1 MENQENKLFE
11 ESRDRGLQERVDRD
25 YQVRNIDKYR
35 SEEEVPEFLRY
46 RNIQDYWDKDNK
58 DENMSS

>member
-11 ESRDRGLQERVDRD
+11 ESRERGLQERVDRD

-58 DENMSS
+58 NENMSS

>member
-46 RNIQDYWDKDNK
+46 RNIQDYWNKDNK
-58 DENMSS
+58 DENISS